1 MRVLFLLNSLNVGG
15 YEQLMLDVFRHLRRQ
30 GHEIT
35 TVCLKKKGNLA
46 GEFEQS
52 DIPVLSDFV
61 RNRFDM
67 LAPLRVRDAL
77 KGREFDLIFLEM
89 GRNALLAGEFIAS
102 ALGDPVRVSS
112 IHGTGVPEQ
121 GSLFRKGQKALLNRL
136 GGIVSCAHT
145 QSRYLIADEG
155 IDPSLLKVIVNG
167 VDHTRF
173 APDDKGP
180 GPLGAEARKSIA
192 TVASLTPEKGHLAFV
207 EAAAIALKT
216 VPDARFYIIG
226 GGPEQERIENEI
238 RSRNLQESVIM
249 LGIRRDLPALLPHF
263 RAVALASI
271 PFRET
276 LPISTMEAMSCGT
289 PTINTNVGSVPD
301 LVEHGVTGLLVPPG
315 DLGALG
321 AAFTELLVDE
331 QKAEAMGRAA
341 RKRVEEHF
349 TMVRALQEYEEY
361 FFEMV
366 SRGRGRT
373 RGSLSS
379 GT

>member
-15 YEQLMLDVFRHLRRQ
+15 YEQLMLDVFCHLRRQ
-30 GHEIT
+30 GHDIT
-35 TVCLKKKGNLA
+35 TCCLKEAGNLA
-46 GEFEQS
+46 GEFKQN
-52 DIPVLSDFV
+52 DIPVLSNFV
-61 RNRFDM
+61 QHRFDM

-77 KGREFDLIFLEM
+77 KGKQFDLMFLEM

-112 IHGTGVPEQ
+112 IHGTGVLEQ
-121 GSLFRKGQKALLNRL
+121 GGLFRKGQKALLNRL
-136 GGIVSCAHT
+136 DGIVSCAHT
-145 QSRYLIADEG
+145 QSQYLINGEG
-155 IDPSLLKVIVNG
+155 IDRSLLKVIVNG

-173 APDDKGP
+173 APDENAS
-180 GPLGAEARKSIA
+180 GPLGADADCSIA

-207 EAAAIALKT
+207 DAAAIALKS

-226 GGPEQERIENEI
+226 GGPERERIENAI
-238 RSRNLQESVIM
+238 ASQNLRDRVIM

-263 RAVALASI
+263 RAVALASV
-271 PFRET
+271 PYRET

-289 PTINTNVGSVPD
+289 PTINTDVGSVPD

-321 AAFTELLVDE
+321 AAFTELLEDE
-331 QKAEAMGRAA
+331 PKAAAMGRAA

-361 FFEMV
+361 FFKIV
-366 SRGRGRT
+366 SRGRGRKHN
-373 RGSLSS
+373 SLSS